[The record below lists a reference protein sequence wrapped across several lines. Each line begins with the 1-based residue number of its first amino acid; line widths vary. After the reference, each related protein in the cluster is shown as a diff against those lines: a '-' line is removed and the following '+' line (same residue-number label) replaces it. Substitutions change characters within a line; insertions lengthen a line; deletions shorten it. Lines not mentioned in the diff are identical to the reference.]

1 MYWLLPGLFMALTKS
16 SEPMSSTIC
25 LLCESVSDVDHENLG
40 LTMLRVST
48 VSSTP
53 LFDVRPMF
61 SKWLVNPDCE
71 AFWTE
76 SSRSR
81 VFEM

>member
-1 MYWLLPGLFMALTKS
+1 MYWLLPGLFIALTKS
-16 SEPMSSTIC
+16 SEPMSSTCC
-25 LLCESVSDVDHENLG
+25 LLCDSVREVDHENLG

-48 VSSTP
+48 VSSRP
-53 LFDVRPMF
+53 LFDVRPIF
-61 SKWLVNPDCE
+61 SKWLGKPDCA
-71 AFWTE
+71 AFWTD